1 IQYQKDAASVMK
13 ALDTFNPKDTAI
25 VEEKDKIADLNN
37 LEVDSAA
44 SIQLV
49 KNNNDD
55 ILYTANTSK
64 KQLAVF
70 SEIYYNLGWKAYID
84 NQEAP
89 IVKVNYVLRGLVVP
103 AGKHEIKFEFRP
115 SSIDISKKASG
126 IASILLWGFI
136 IFVGY
141 KALKQKEA

>member
-1 IQYQKDAASVMK
+1 M
-13 ALDTFNPKDTAI
+13 
-25 VEEKDKIADLNN
+25 
-37 LEVDSAA
+37 
-44 SIQLV
+44 
-49 KNNNDD
+49 
-55 ILYTANTSK
+55 
-64 KQLAVF
+64 
-70 SEIYYNLGWKAYID
+70 GWKAYID

-126 IASILLWGFI
+126 IASILLWGLI

>member
-1 IQYQKDAASVMK
+1 
-13 ALDTFNPKDTAI
+13 
-25 VEEKDKIADLNN
+25 
-37 LEVDSAA
+37 
-44 SIQLV
+44 
-49 KNNNDD
+49 
-55 ILYTANTSK
+55 
-64 KQLAVF
+64 
-70 SEIYYNLGWKAYID
+70 LGWKAYID

-103 AGKHEIKFEFRP
+103 AGKHGIKFEFRP

-126 IASILLWGFI
+126 IASILLWGLI